1 MRIIQI
7 LNTLNWSAAS
17 NYCVGVSAEL
27 IRLGHEVLIVT
38 QPGFAL
44 DHIKQMGLPYDD
56 SVDFCLKSPLS
67 YVAAIKRF
75 KRIYKEFKPDIISAH
90 MNHNAWLPG
99 LISKICMPEVVV
111 ARVRTDVQAP
121 NKNPFNVFV
130 YHKLTDHVIAGS
142 EMHKKVCQKN
152 LLLSDDKIDVIYG
165 SVDAEKFSPE
175 LYSSAVREKL
185 GATDEDF
192 LACLVGRLS
201 PVKGHEY
208 ALKTVSLLK
217 DLPRKVK
224 LVCPGWAAQRDYDW
238 LRGEAERLGVA
249 DRLICVEGFY
259 DNLPALL
266 ASMDLGIIT
275 SIGSEA
281 NSRATLEYMAS
292 GLPVVGTSVGV
303 IPEIIEDG
311 KTGYVVEHSKP
322 EIMAEKIKSLI
333 LDPEKRKQMGEAS
346 RKRIEDCF
354 TLEQFGLETEKV
366 YKKLLESK

>member
-27 IRLGHEVLIVT
+27 IRLGHEVLIIT
-38 QPGFAL
+38 QPGYAL

-56 SVDFCLKSPLS
+56 SINFSLKSPLS
-67 YVAAIKRF
+67 YVAAVKRF
-75 KRIYKEFKPDIISAH
+75 KRIYKDFKPDIVSAH

-99 LISKICMPEVVV
+99 FISKICMPKVVV
-111 ARVRTDVQAP
+111 ARVRTDIQPP
-121 NKNPFNVFV
+121 NRHLLNLVV
-130 YHKLTDHVIAGS
+130 YHKLTDHVITGS
-142 EMHKKVCQKN
+142 EMHKKVCQRN
-152 LLLSDDKIDVIYG
+152 LFLSDDKIDVIYG
-165 SVDAEKFSPE
+165 SVDTEKFHPE
-175 LYSSAVREKL
+175 LSSPIIREQL
-185 GATDEDF
+185 GASEDDF
-192 LACLVGRLS
+192 LMCLVGRLS
-201 PVKGHEY
+201 PIKGHEY

-238 LRGEAERLGVA
+238 LRGEAERLGVS
-249 DRLICVEGFY
+249 DRLIPVEGFNE
-259 DNLPALL
+259 NLPALL

-303 IPEIIEDG
+303 IPEIIENG
-311 KTGYVVEHSKP
+311 KTGFVVEHSNP
-322 EIMAEKIKSLI
+322 EAMAEKIKYLLQNPEI
-333 LDPEKRKQMGEAS
+333 LKQMGIAS
-346 RKRIEDCF
+346 RERIEEKF
-354 TLEQFGLETEKV
+354 TLKQFGLQTEAV
-366 YKKLLESK
+366 YQKLLAQR